1 MSRSLA
7 FWQRLARV
15 SGYCYNLYINRTG
28 GSVYGT
34 IDRTPAENLPDEII
48 KETGSISQE
57 QLRELVAE
65 SAIETREKMQ
75 RIRGLLHYLQQDS
88 LQLEIRRHDTI
99 DLICSLR
106 EVIYF
111 WPVEMQEKMDITCR
125 IQHYE
130 ERDLKKMASR
140 LCIYEPDYIFLTQA
154 KMLLDDFYANEFR
167 NRYRENPLANR

>member
-1 MSRSLA
+1 M
-7 FWQRLARV
+7 
-15 SGYCYNLYINRTG
+15 
-28 GSVYGT
+28 
-34 IDRTPAENLPDEII
+34 
-48 KETGSISQE
+48 E
-57 QLRELVAE
+57 QLTECQRKILKNLIFDEVYLMKLLRKLEAYHRSNYVSWLLSQQLKRAK
-65 SAIETREKMQ
+65 KMQ

-140 LCIYEPDYIFLTQA
+140 LCIYEPDYIFLTQGQNA
-154 KMLLDDFYANEFR
+154 A
-167 NRYRENPLANR
+167 

>member
-1 MSRSLA
+1 MEQLTEC
-7 FWQRLARV
+7 QLKILK
-15 SGYCYNLYINRTG
+15 NLIFDG
-28 GSVYGT
+28 D
-34 IDRTPAENLPDEII
+34 IPDEII

-111 WPVEMQEKMDITCR
+111 WPVEMQEKM
-125 IQHYE
+125 
-130 ERDLKKMASR
+130 ASR

>member
-1 MSRSLA
+1 M
-7 FWQRLARV
+7 
-15 SGYCYNLYINRTG
+15 
-28 GSVYGT
+28 
-34 IDRTPAENLPDEII
+34 
-48 KETGSISQE
+48 
-57 QLRELVAE
+57 
-65 SAIETREKMQ
+65 REKMQ
-75 RIRGLLHYLQQDS
+75 RIRGLVHYLQQDS

-167 NRYRENPLANR
+167 NRYREKPLANR

>member
-1 MSRSLA
+1 MEQLTEH
-7 FWQRLARV
+7 QRKILK
-15 SGYCYNLYINRTG
+15 NLIFDG
-28 GSVYGT
+28 DV
-34 IDRTPAENLPDEII
+34 PDEII

-130 ERDLKKMASR
+130 ERDLKKIPRIPYLSRRRASR

>member
-1 MSRSLA
+1 MQTIEKFVDSLSSIPDKD
-7 FWQRLARV
+7 RLITNPYR
-15 SGYCYNLYINRTG
+15 
-28 GSVYGT
+28 
-34 IDRTPAENLPDEII
+34 IDICKNN
-48 KETGSISQE
+48 
-57 QLRELVAE
+57 
-65 SAIETREKMQ
+65 
-75 RIRGLLHYLQQDS
+75 LLHYLQQDS

>member
-1 MSRSLA
+1 MEQLTEC
-7 FWQRLARV
+7 QRKILK
-15 SGYCYNLYINRTG
+15 NLIFDG
-28 GSVYGT
+28 D
-34 IDRTPAENLPDEII
+34 IPDEII

-75 RIRGLLHYLQQDS
+75 RIRGLLHYLHQDS